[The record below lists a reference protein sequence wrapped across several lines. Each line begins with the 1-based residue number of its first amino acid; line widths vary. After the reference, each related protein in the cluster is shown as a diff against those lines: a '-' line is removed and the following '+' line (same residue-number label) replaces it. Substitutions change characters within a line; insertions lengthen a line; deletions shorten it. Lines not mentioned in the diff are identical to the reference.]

1 VTVRGVLFDDA
12 LLVESDDLGQ
22 LDVAAEGLEGGT
34 VRDMIAAHL
43 AGE

>member
-1 VTVRGVLFDDA
+1 VRGVPIDDA
-12 LLVESDDLGQ
+12 LLVENDDLGQ
-22 LDVAAEGLEGGT
+22 VDVADEGLEGGT